1 MNKWVI
7 YWLDVFAVRTP
18 TLNIIH
24 KQVKWSQTE
33 RWVLD
38 RSGRRQL
45 RSRSYNCAV
54 WHTYPGNFREG
65 STQHAV
71 INQCLN
77 PRQVNGEEEK
87 NECEDRER
95 GRNKRDGKRYCGGR
109 YRARERGI
117 QSERGEASLSK
128 PHPSPAK
135 PPFLPLPLF
144 SCWNLFILGLFL
156 LCELFTR
163 NMMDD

>member
-1 MNKWVI
+1 MEPKWA
-7 YWLDVFAVRTP
+7 LG
-18 TLNIIH
+18 
-24 KQVKWSQTE
+24 
-33 RWVLD
+33 LD

-65 STQHAV
+65 STQRAV

-95 GRNKRDGKRYCGGR
+95 EEHKEMERDIVEGDTEPESGGYSR
-109 YRARERGI
+109 SAARLR
-117 QSERGEASLSK
+117 
-128 PHPSPAK
+128 SPNRIRL
-135 PPFLPLPLF
+135 LP
-144 SCWNLFILGLFL
+144 NLFFFPSLCSPVEIYLFWDYFSSVNSSL
-156 LCELFTR
+156 ETWWMIKWLYR
-163 NMMDD
+163 GSAAH